1 MGENVFVSR
10 RRFLKTGAAA
20 AAGLTVAAY
29 LPGCSGEAPP
39 KADAPFAPNA
49 WVRVHTDGSVT
60 VMVDRSEMG
69 QGVITALTMLVAE
82 EIDADMNNLRYEQAP
97 ANEIYSNPVFPVP
110 VQVTG
115 GSATVRAAWIPMR
128 EAGARARAMLV
139 AAAAQQWGVKPDSC
153 RTENGRVI
161 HNASARSIGYGDLA
175 IIAAT
180 LPVPKSVA
188 LKDPTK
194 FRLIGKAMSRIDTP
208 EKVTGEAQ
216 FGIDVRVRGML
227 TAVVARCPVF
237 GGKVKSFDDAQA
249 KAVPGVRHIVAIESG
264 VAVVADN
271 YWSATKGREAL
282 QVTWDEGAHATLST
296 EELKTRFRTLAAQ
309 GEAKPARNDGDAGKA
324 LGGAAS
330 VTEAAYELPFLA
342 HATMEPMN
350 CTAHVEKDRCRVW
363 APTQFQT
370 GFPMFLN
377 GGARSVAKNITGL
390 PVEAIEVHTTLLG
403 GGFGRRLQSDFVA
416 EAVEVSKSVGAPVQ
430 VIWSRED
437 DTAHDFYRPM
447 SYHELKGA
455 LGPDGLPVALHH
467 RIVAPSIIL
476 RDLPSWMPAFATNL
490 LGATRDG
497 VDDSAVEGAFDMPY
511 AIANLRVDWVHA
523 ETPVPIGYWRSV
535 GHSYTA
541 FVVESFIDEL
551 AAAARQ
557 DPFEYRRRMLANAP
571 RHLAVLELAARKAGW
586 GKPLPE
592 GRFHGIALSRSFL
605 TYVAEV
611 AEVSVE
617 NGVPKVH
624 RVVCAVDCGRVVNP
638 NIVEQQISGG
648 VVFGLSALLHGEIT
662 LQDGRVQQS
671 NFHDY
676 PVVRMNE
683 APRIEVHIVG
693 STEDPTGV
701 GEPGVPPLAP
711 AVCNALFRATGKRVR
726 SLPVR
731 L

>member
-1 MGENVFVSR
+1 MGEEAFMSR

-39 KADAPFAPNA
+39 KTDAPFAPNA
-49 WVRVHTDGSVT
+49 WVRVDTEGTVT
-60 VMVDRSEMG
+60 VIVDRSEMG

-82 EIDADMNNLRYEQAP
+82 EIDADRDNLRYEQAP
-97 ANEIYSNPVFPVP
+97 ANDIYSNPAFPVA

-115 GSATVRAAWIPMR
+115 GSATVRAAWIPLR

-139 AAAAQQWGVKPDSC
+139 AAAAQQWGVEPGSC
-153 RTENGRVI
+153 RTENGRVL
-161 HNASARSIGYGDLA
+161 HDASARSIGYGELA
-175 IIAAT
+175 IKAAT
-180 LPVPKSVA
+180 LPIPKSVV

-208 EKVTGEAQ
+208 DKVTGEAQ
-216 FGIDVRVRGML
+216 FGMDVRVPGML

-237 GGKVKSFDDAQA
+237 GGKVKSVDDAQA

-271 YWSATKGREAL
+271 YWAATKGREAL
-282 QVTWDEGAHATLST
+282 QVTWDDGAHAKLST

-324 LGGAAS
+324 LGAAAS
-330 VTEAAYELPFLA
+330 VTQAAYELPFLA

-350 CTAHVEKDRCRVW
+350 CTAHVEKGRCRVW

-377 GGARSVAKNITGL
+377 GGARSVAKRITGL
-390 PVEAIEVHTTLLG
+390 PVKAIEVNTTLLG

-416 EAVEVSKSVGAPVQ
+416 EAVEVSKSVAAPVQ
-430 VIWSRED
+430 VVWSRED

-447 SYHELKGA
+447 SYHELKAA

-476 RDLPSWMPAFATNL
+476 RDLPSWMPTFASNL

-557 DPFEYRRRMLANAP
+557 DPFEYRRRMLARAP

-586 GKPLPE
+586 GEPLPAR
-592 GRFHGIALSRSFL
+592 RFHGIALSRSFL

-617 NGVPKVH
+617 SGVPKVH

-638 NIVEQQISGG
+638 NIVEQQISSG

-662 LQDGRVQQS
+662 LKDGRVQQS

-676 PVVRMNE
+676 PVARMNE
-683 APRIEVHIVG
+683 APRIEVHIVS

-711 AVCNALFRATGKRVR
+711 AVCNALFRATGKRIR

>member
-1 MGENVFVSR
+1 MSERVLVSR

-49 WVRVHTDGSVT
+49 WVRVDTDGTVT
-60 VMVDRSEMG
+60 VIVDRSEMG

-82 EIDADMNNLRYEQAP
+82 EIDADINNLRYEQAS
-97 ANEIYSNPVFPVP
+97 ANGVYSNPAFPVA

-115 GSATVRAAWIPMR
+115 ASATVRAAWIPLR

-139 AAAAQQWGVKPDSC
+139 AAAAQQWGVEPDSC
-153 RTENGRVI
+153 RTENSRVI
-161 HNASARSIGYGDLA
+161 HDVSARSIGYGDLA
-175 IIAAT
+175 GKAAT

-188 LKDPTK
+188 LKDPAK
-194 FRLIGKAMSRIDTP
+194 FRLIGRAMSRIDTP
-208 EKVTGEAQ
+208 EKLTGEAQ
-216 FGIDVRVRGML
+216 FGLDVRVPGML

-237 GGKVKSFDDAQA
+237 GGKVKSVDDAQA
-249 KAVPGVRHIVAIESG
+249 KVVPGVHHVVAIASG

-282 QVTWDEGAHATLST
+282 LVTWDEGPHAKLST
-296 EELKTRFRTLAAQ
+296 EELKARFRKLAVR

-324 LGGAAS
+324 LGTAAS
-330 VTEAAYELPFLA
+330 VTQAAYELPFLA

-350 CTAHVEKDRCRVW
+350 CTAHVERKRCRIW

-377 GGARSVAKNITGL
+377 GGARSVAKKITGL
-390 PVEAIEVHTTLLG
+390 PVDAIEINTTLLG

-430 VIWSRED
+430 VVWSRED

-447 SYHELKGA
+447 SYHELKAA

-476 RDLPSWMPAFATNL
+476 RDLPSWMPTFATNL

-557 DPFEYRRRMLANAP
+557 DPFEYRRRMLAKAP

-586 GKPLPE
+586 GEPLPA

-676 PVVRMNE
+676 PVARMNE
-683 APRIEVHIVG
+683 APRIEVHIVK
-693 STEDPTGV
+693 STEGPTGV

-711 AVCNALFRATGKRVR
+711 AVCNAIYRATGKRVR
-726 SLPVR
+726 SLPVK